1 MPIRLLKPYN
11 GQAALTTF
19 FGSAAEESGLLNTGG
34 ADMRVE
40 EATDYLFDMRLVTGA
55 TAAIVRTAS
64 YYRMNSSS
72 AQILTLGLTGFFPVG
87 KVITVKQEGTAK
99 TTLTPAPALRSSSAT
114 ASRRCSP
121 AARTISASSSR
132 TARPNGPRS
141 EGSGGDILDL
151 RGSDRG
157 VIVGRWRCHPG
168 QHLRHATRRH
178 RQFSL

>member
-99 TTLTPAPALRSSSAT
+99 TTLTPGTGITIVLGNGVATLLTGGQNYLGQLIKDSAT
-114 ASRRCSP
+114 QW
-121 AARTISASSSR
+121 
-132 TARPNGPRS
+132 TAF
-141 EGSGGDILDL
+141 GGF
-151 RGSDRG
+151 GG
-157 VIVGRWRCHPG
+157 
-168 QHLRHATRRH
+168 
-178 RQFSL
+178 